1 MQEKLVRSNSK
12 SKSTKAGSK
21 TSKNTLPLVQTVHS
35 GSKHG
40 PPPVPVAAVRS
51 RGTSSIPI
59 LPQHFRQNDSD
70 AKGPDTTPRVT
81 SSSRRVADKVHNND
95 FLRRRVDHLA
105 SQKSDSE
112 LSSLVDEPPKK
123 KARGKSK
130 VGSAFPPPHPDP
142 TLHSKHRTQK
152 LGNRGRRRSAP
163 NNLLRPS
170 QRTKIPLSA

>member
-12 SKSTKAGSK
+12 SKSTKAGSQ

-130 VGSAFPPPHPDP
+130 VGSAFPPHPDP